1 MQKQDKKPAKKT
13 NAINDKKEQKKS
25 DKKVKEK
32 EKFIK
37 ITKANNPVLTEQSNN
52 DKNKIPKK
60 KTTVK
65 LNQKEEPKKQ
75 EQKSVEEKI
84 KLENN
89 NNNIKTNKEE
99 KEKEKEE
106 KKEKLEIEGADKYD
120 FNLYKHLKENFQ
132 NMEKECK
139 DGISKDSSYCL
150 ECKLSCCPKCENYN
164 IHSGHDLVKKLPYYQ
179 LDKNFIEESFK
190 DIDSIFILNPNYL
203 TINKV
208 KGELKMN
215 VTNKISQL
223 INQLNKIKEE
233 KLKEIDNL
241 FIGTENCVEKLKANE
256 TKFKN
261 NMSKFFEKF
270 KNFVFVDINENI
282 EAEKVNPEASEVIK
296 NLEGNKS
303 NPEGMIQP
311 NKDLANSSF
320 LICYDLLK
328 HTEYMNNLIKDIF
341 IDIKL
346 NLEKYTEEFNQ
357 KSKEAEDSINKLLNP
372 FEGVIKYQ
380 YLLCDFYSQINSK
393 LEKYNTKIDSFRKTI
408 LEKVNKKGNFE
419 DIERENRIAITE
431 ISTKFENI
439 LNNQLIDQDEATTIR
454 SLMTKG
460 KKNRKYGAGAS
471 KAASIITSSK
481 MKGGFDT
488 INAGKENLT
497 LEKIYETPEE
507 IKLNKNILQEFFI
520 FDMIKFVKKKIKKKK
535 NNFEELEEEFDGD
548 VDIAKPIPGTNEMQC
563 YDKKSMG
570 IVKKIV
576 KFDKKI
582 HKYNYFLNG
591 CRTLLIKD
599 RLYILGGVDK
609 ENQIT
614 KMAYTYY
621 IKTNELKAMPEML
634 KPHAYHSV
642 EFLDFYKSIVV
653 IGGENIST
661 CELYD
666 MNTGFWR
673 ELPEM
678 KIPRAHCGIYLDK
691 LNHAIYSFFGV
702 IGNITD
708 KNNYTDVLE
717 CLELRKIA
725 LGWYK
730 IDYNNKAEMNFKS
743 GINKI
748 LPLTPEMVL
757 IYGASNMRDFA
768 KKSAVYLIPKQ
779 EMIKIDNKIFNEIRE
794 ASKKYKKLDKVLN
807 SYI

>member
-1 MQKQDKKPAKKT
+1 MQKQEKSSKKSFK
-13 NAINDKKEQKKS
+13 NSEKKEERKSGKKI
-25 DKKVKEK
+25 K
-32 EKFIK
+32 EKFTK
-37 ITKANNPVLTEQSNN
+37 IQKQNFPSLNERIN
-52 DKNKIPKK
+52 DKNKLPKK
-60 KTTVK
+60 KIRVNSINK
-65 LNQKEEPKKQ
+65 DENKKNEQKSLREEIIKNNLNISDKKIQEEQKEE
-75 EQKSVEEKI
+75 I
-84 KLENN
+84 K
-89 NNNIKTNKEE
+89 
-99 KEKEKEE
+99 
-106 KKEKLEIEGADKYD
+106 IEGADKYE

-132 NMEKECK
+132 NMEKTCK
-139 DGISKDSSYCL
+139 DGISKDSLYCL
-150 ECKLSCCPKCENYN
+150 ECKISSCPKCTSYK
-164 IHSGHDLVKKLPYYQ
+164 IHSGHEIVKKLPYYK
-179 LDKNFIEESFK
+179 LDKQFIEEAFK
-190 DIDSIFILNPNYL
+190 DIDSIFSLNPNYL

-208 KGELKMN
+208 KGELKIN

-223 INQLNKIKEE
+223 INQLNYIKEE

-241 FIGTENCVEKLKANE
+241 FIGTENCVEKLKQNE
-256 TKFKN
+256 SKFKN
-261 NMSKFFEKF
+261 NMFKFFEKY
-270 KNFVFVDINENI
+270 KNFVFVDTDVNI
-282 EAEKVNPEASEVIK
+282 ETEKVNPEANEVIK
-296 NLEGNKS
+296 NLEGNS
-303 NPEGMIQP
+303 ANPEGMIQT

-320 LICYDLLK
+320 LISYDLLK
-328 HTEYMNNLIKDIF
+328 QTEFMNNLINNIF

-346 NLEKYTEEFNQ
+346 NLEKYTEEFNS
-357 KSKEAEDSINKLLNP
+357 KSKEAEDSINKLLTP
-372 FEGVIKYQ
+372 FDGVLKYP

-393 LEKYNTKIDSFRKTI
+393 LEKYSDKIDKFRKTI

-439 LNNQLIDQDEATTIR
+439 LNNQLIDEDEATTIK
-454 SLMTKG
+454 SLITKG

-481 MKGGFDT
+481 FK
-488 INAGKENLT
+488 INNDINNGKENLI

-507 IKLNKNILQEFFI
+507 IKLNKNILQDYFVYE
-520 FDMIKFVKKKIKKKK
+520 MIDFVKKKIKKKK
-535 NNFEELEEEFDGD
+535 TREHELEEEFDGD
-548 VDIAKPIPGTNEMQC
+548 IDIAKPIPGTNEMQC

-570 IVKKIV
+570 IIKKIV

-599 RLYILGGVDK
+599 RLYIIGGVDK

-614 KMAYTYY
+614 KIAYTYY
-621 IKTNELKAMPEML
+621 IKTNELKSMPDMI

-642 EFLDFYKSIVV
+642 EFLDFYKSIIV
-653 IGGENIST
+653 IGGENISS

-748 LPLTPEMVL
+748 LPLSPEMVL

-768 KKSAVYLIPKQ
+768 KKSAVYLIQKQ

-794 ASKKYKKLDKVLN
+794 ASKKYKKLNKVLN
-807 SYI
+807 SYV

>member
-1 MQKQDKKPAKKT
+1 MQKQEKSSKKSFK
-13 NAINDKKEQKKS
+13 NSEKKEERKSGKKI
-25 DKKVKEK
+25 K
-32 EKFIK
+32 EKFTK
-37 ITKANNPVLTEQSNN
+37 IQKQNFPSLNERIN
-52 DKNKIPKK
+52 DKNKLPKK
-60 KTTVK
+60 KIRVNSINK
-65 LNQKEEPKKQ
+65 DENKKNEQKSLREEIIKNNLNISDKKIQEEQKEE
-75 EQKSVEEKI
+75 I
-84 KLENN
+84 K
-89 NNNIKTNKEE
+89 
-99 KEKEKEE
+99 
-106 KKEKLEIEGADKYD
+106 IEGADKYE

-132 NMEKECK
+132 NMEKTCK
-139 DGISKDSSYCL
+139 DGISKDSLYCL
-150 ECKLSCCPKCENYN
+150 ECKISSCPKCTSYK
-164 IHSGHDLVKKLPYYQ
+164 IHSGHEIVKKLPYYK
-179 LDKNFIEESFK
+179 LDKQFIEEAFK
-190 DIDSIFILNPNYL
+190 DIDSIFSLNPNYL

-208 KGELKMN
+208 KGELKIN

-223 INQLNKIKEE
+223 INQLNYIKEE

-241 FIGTENCVEKLKANE
+241 FIGTENCVEKLKQNE
-256 TKFKN
+256 SKFKN
-261 NMSKFFEKF
+261 NMFKFFEKY
-270 KNFVFVDINENI
+270 KNFVFVDTDVNI
-282 EAEKVNPEASEVIK
+282 ETEKVNPEANEVIK
-296 NLEGNKS
+296 NLEGNS
-303 NPEGMIQP
+303 ANPEGMIQT

-320 LICYDLLK
+320 LISYDLLK
-328 HTEYMNNLIKDIF
+328 QTEFMNNLINNIF

-346 NLEKYTEEFNQ
+346 NLEKYTEEFNS
-357 KSKEAEDSINKLLNP
+357 KSKEAEDSINKLLTP
-372 FEGVIKYQ
+372 FDGVLKYP

-393 LEKYNTKIDSFRKTI
+393 LEKYSDKIDKFRKTI

-439 LNNQLIDQDEATTIR
+439 LNNQLIDEDEATTIK
-454 SLMTKG
+454 SLITKG

-481 MKGGFDT
+481 FK
-488 INAGKENLT
+488 INNDINNGKENLI

-507 IKLNKNILQEFFI
+507 IKLNKNILQDYFVYE
-520 FDMIKFVKKKIKKKK
+520 MIDFVKKKIKKKK
-535 NNFEELEEEFDGD
+535 TREHELEEEFDGD
-548 VDIAKPIPGTNEMQC
+548 IDIAKPIPGTNEMQC

-570 IVKKIV
+570 IIKKIV

-599 RLYILGGVDK
+599 RLYIIGGVDK

-614 KMAYTYY
+614 KIAYTYY
-621 IKTNELKAMPEML
+621 IKTNELKSMPDMI

-642 EFLDFYKSIVV
+642 EFLDFYKSIIV
-653 IGGENIST
+653 IGGENISS

-748 LPLTPEMVL
+748 LPLSPEMVL

-794 ASKKYKKLDKVLN
+794 VSKKYKKLNKVLN
-807 SYI
+807 SYV

>member
-1 MQKQDKKPAKKT
+1 MQKQEKSSKKSFK
-13 NAINDKKEQKKS
+13 NSEKKEERKSGKKI
-25 DKKVKEK
+25 K
-32 EKFIK
+32 EKFTK
-37 ITKANNPVLTEQSNN
+37 IQKQNFPSLNERIN
-52 DKNKIPKK
+52 DKNKLPKK
-60 KTTVK
+60 KIRVNSINK
-65 LNQKEEPKKQ
+65 DENKKNEQKSLHEEIIKNNLNISDKEKQEEQKEE
-75 EQKSVEEKI
+75 I
-84 KLENN
+84 K
-89 NNNIKTNKEE
+89 
-99 KEKEKEE
+99 
-106 KKEKLEIEGADKYD
+106 IEGADKYE

-132 NMEKECK
+132 NMEKSCK
-139 DGISKDSSYCL
+139 DGISKDSLYCL
-150 ECKLSCCPKCENYN
+150 ECKISSCPKCTSYK
-164 IHSGHDLVKKLPYYQ
+164 IHSGHEIVKKLPYYK
-179 LDKNFIEESFK
+179 LDKQFIEEAFK
-190 DIDSIFILNPNYL
+190 DIDSIFSLNPNYL

-208 KGELKMN
+208 KGELKIN

-223 INQLNKIKEE
+223 INQLNNIKEE

-241 FIGTENCVEKLKANE
+241 FIGTENCVEKLKQNE
-256 TKFKN
+256 SKFKN
-261 NMSKFFEKF
+261 NMFKFFEKY
-270 KNFVFVDINENI
+270 KNFVFVYTDVNI
-282 EAEKVNPEASEVIK
+282 ETEKVNPEANEVIK
-296 NLEGNKS
+296 NLEGNS
-303 NPEGMIQP
+303 ANPEGMIQT

-320 LICYDLLK
+320 LISYDLLK
-328 HTEYMNNLIKDIF
+328 QTEFMNNLINNIF

-346 NLEKYTEEFNQ
+346 NLEKYTEEFNS
-357 KSKEAEDSINKLLNP
+357 KSKDAEDSINKLLTP
-372 FEGVIKYQ
+372 FDGVLKYP

-393 LEKYNTKIDSFRKTI
+393 LEKYSDKIDKFRKTI

-439 LNNQLIDQDEATTIR
+439 LNNQLIDEDEATTIK
-454 SLMTKG
+454 SLITKG

-481 MKGGFDT
+481 FK
-488 INAGKENLT
+488 INNDINNGKENLI

-507 IKLNKNILQEFFI
+507 IKLNKNILQDYFVYE
-520 FDMIKFVKKKIKKKK
+520 MIDFVKKKIKKKK
-535 NNFEELEEEFDGD
+535 TREHELEEEFDGD
-548 VDIAKPIPGTNEMQC
+548 IDIAKPIPGTNEMQC

-570 IVKKIV
+570 IIKKIV

-599 RLYILGGVDK
+599 RLYIIGGVDK

-614 KMAYTYY
+614 KIAYTYY
-621 IKTNELKAMPEML
+621 IKTNELKSMPDMI

-642 EFLDFYKSIVV
+642 EFLDFYKSIIV
-653 IGGENIST
+653 IGGENISS

-748 LPLTPEMVL
+748 LPLSPEMVL

-768 KKSAVYLIPKQ
+768 KKSAVYLIQKQ

-794 ASKKYKKLDKVLN
+794 ASKKYKKLNKVLN
-807 SYI
+807 SYV

>member
-1 MQKQDKKPAKKT
+1 MQKQDKKHVKK
-13 NAINDKKEQKKS
+13 NSAIHDKKEQKKP
-25 DKKVKEK
+25 DKKIK
-32 EKFIK
+32 EKFVK
-37 ITKANNPVLTEQSNN
+37 IQKTNMPALTEQSNN
-52 DKNKIPKK
+52 DKNKMIKK
-60 KTTVK
+60 KTALKINNKEDSKK
-65 LNQKEEPKKQ
+65 L
-75 EQKSVEEKI
+75 EQKSFEEKI
-84 KLENN
+84 KL
-89 NNNIKTNKEE
+89 NNNITIEE
-99 KEKEKEE
+99 KEKENEKENEDKKEE
-106 KKEKLEIEGADKYD
+106 IEIEGADKYE
-120 FNLYKHLKENFQ
+120 FNLYKHLKENYQ
-132 NMEKECK
+132 NIEKLCK

-150 ECKLSCCPKCENYN
+150 ECKLSCCPKCLNYN
-164 IHSGHDLVKKLPYYQ
+164 IHSGHELVKKLPYYQ
-179 LDKNFIEESFK
+179 LEKEIVDESFQ
-190 DIDSIFILNPNYL
+190 DIDSIFSLNPNYL
-203 TINKV
+203 SINKV
-208 KGELKMN
+208 KGELKMS

-233 KLKEIDNL
+233 KLKEIDNI
-241 FIGTENCVEKLKANE
+241 FIGTDNCVEKFKENE
-256 TKFKN
+256 NKFKN
-261 NMSKFFEKF
+261 NMLKFFEKF
-270 KNFVFVDINENI
+270 KNFVFIDTNENI
-282 EAEKVNPEASEVIK
+282 ETEKVNPEASEVIK
-296 NLEGNKS
+296 NLEGNS
-303 NPEGMIQP
+303 ANPEGMIQP

-320 LICYDLLK
+320 LITYDLLK
-328 HTEYMNNLIKDIF
+328 HTEFMNNLIKNIF
-341 IDIKL
+341 VDIKL
-346 NLEKYTEEFNQ
+346 NLERYTEEFNL
-357 KSKEAEDSINKLLNP
+357 KSKEAEESINKLLTP
-372 FEGVIKYQ
+372 FEGVFKYQ

-393 LEKYNTKIDSFRKTI
+393 LEKYNTRIDKLRKTI
-408 LEKVNKKGNFE
+408 FEKVNKKGNFE
-419 DIERENRIAITE
+419 EIEHENRLAITE

-439 LNNQLIDQDEATTIR
+439 LNNQLIDEDEATTIR

-488 INAGKENLT
+488 INAGKENLA
-497 LEKIYETPEE
+497 LEKIYEAPEE
-507 IKLNKNILQEFFI
+507 IKLNKNILQEYFI
-520 FDMIKFVKKKIKKKK
+520 FDMINFVKKKIKKKK
-535 NNFEELEEEFDGD
+535 NNLEDLEEEFDGD
-548 VDIAKPIPGTNEMQC
+548 IDIAKPIPGTNEMQC

-599 RLYILGGVDK
+599 RLYIIGGVDK
-609 ENQIT
+609 ENQVT

-621 IKTNELKAMPEML
+621 IKTNELKTMPEML

-642 EFLDFYKSIVV
+642 EFLDFYKSIIV
-653 IGGENIST
+653 IGGENIGT

-666 MNTGFWR
+666 MNTGNWR

-702 IGNITD
+702 VGNITD

-748 LPLTPEMVL
+748 LPLNPEMVL
-757 IYGASNMRDFA
+757 IYGASNMRDFT
-768 KKSAVYLIPKQ
+768 KKSAVYLIAKQ
-779 EMIKIDNKIFNEIRE
+779 EIIKIDNKIFNEIRE
-794 ASKKYKKLDKVLN
+794 ASKKSKNLNKVLN
-807 SYI
+807 SYA

>member
-1 MQKQDKKPAKKT
+1 MQKQEKSSKKSFK
-13 NAINDKKEQKKS
+13 NSEKKEERKSGKKI
-25 DKKVKEK
+25 K
-32 EKFIK
+32 EKFTK
-37 ITKANNPVLTEQSNN
+37 IQKQNFPSLNERIN
-52 DKNKIPKK
+52 DKNKLPKK
-60 KTTVK
+60 KIRVNSINK
-65 LNQKEEPKKQ
+65 DENKKNEQKSLHEEIIKNNLNISDKEKQEEQKEE
-75 EQKSVEEKI
+75 I
-84 KLENN
+84 K
-89 NNNIKTNKEE
+89 
-99 KEKEKEE
+99 
-106 KKEKLEIEGADKYD
+106 IEGADKYE

-132 NMEKECK
+132 NMEKSCK
-139 DGISKDSSYCL
+139 DGISKDSLYCL
-150 ECKLSCCPKCENYN
+150 ECKISSCPKCTSYK
-164 IHSGHDLVKKLPYYQ
+164 IHSGHEIVKKLPYYK
-179 LDKNFIEESFK
+179 LDKQFIEEAFK
-190 DIDSIFILNPNYL
+190 DIDSIFSLNPNYL

-208 KGELKMN
+208 KGELKIN

-223 INQLNKIKEE
+223 INQLNNIKEE

-241 FIGTENCVEKLKANE
+241 FIGTENCVEKLKQNE
-256 TKFKN
+256 SKFKN
-261 NMSKFFEKF
+261 NMFKFFEKY
-270 KNFVFVDINENI
+270 KNFVFVDTDVNI
-282 EAEKVNPEASEVIK
+282 ETEKVNPEANEVIK
-296 NLEGNKS
+296 NLEGNS
-303 NPEGMIQP
+303 ANPEGMIQT

-320 LICYDLLK
+320 LISYDLLK
-328 HTEYMNNLIKDIF
+328 QTEFMNNLINNIF

-346 NLEKYTEEFNQ
+346 NLEKYTEEFNS
-357 KSKEAEDSINKLLNP
+357 KSKEAEDSINKLLTP
-372 FEGVIKYQ
+372 FDGVLKYP

-393 LEKYNTKIDSFRKTI
+393 LEKYSDKIDKFRKTI

-439 LNNQLIDQDEATTIR
+439 LNNQLIDEDEATTIK
-454 SLMTKG
+454 SLITKG

-481 MKGGFDT
+481 FK
-488 INAGKENLT
+488 INNDINNGKENLI

-507 IKLNKNILQEFFI
+507 IKLNKNILQDYFVYE
-520 FDMIKFVKKKIKKKK
+520 MIDFVKKKIKKKK
-535 NNFEELEEEFDGD
+535 TREHELEEEFDGD
-548 VDIAKPIPGTNEMQC
+548 IDIAKPIPGTNEMQC

-570 IVKKIV
+570 IIKKIV

-599 RLYILGGVDK
+599 RLYIIGGVDK

-614 KMAYTYY
+614 KIAYTYY
-621 IKTNELKAMPEML
+621 IKTNELKSMPDMI

-642 EFLDFYKSIVV
+642 EFLDFYKSIIV
-653 IGGENIST
+653 IGGENISS

-748 LPLTPEMVL
+748 LPLSPEMVL

-768 KKSAVYLIPKQ
+768 KKSAVYLIQKQ

-794 ASKKYKKLDKVLN
+794 ASKKYKKLNKVLN
-807 SYI
+807 SYV

>member
-1 MQKQDKKPAKKT
+1 MQKQEKSSKKSFK
-13 NAINDKKEQKKS
+13 NSEKKEERKSGKKI
-25 DKKVKEK
+25 K
-32 EKFIK
+32 EKFTK
-37 ITKANNPVLTEQSNN
+37 IQKQNFPSLNERIN
-52 DKNKIPKK
+52 DKNKLPKK
-60 KTTVK
+60 KIRVNSINK
-65 LNQKEEPKKQ
+65 DENKKNEQKSLHEEIIKKNLNISDKEKQEEQKEE
-75 EQKSVEEKI
+75 I
-84 KLENN
+84 K
-89 NNNIKTNKEE
+89 
-99 KEKEKEE
+99 
-106 KKEKLEIEGADKYD
+106 IEGADKYE

-132 NMEKECK
+132 NMEKSCK
-139 DGISKDSSYCL
+139 DGISKDSLYCL
-150 ECKLSCCPKCENYN
+150 ECKISSCPKCTSYK
-164 IHSGHDLVKKLPYYQ
+164 IHSGHEIVKKLPYYK
-179 LDKNFIEESFK
+179 LDKQFIEEAFK
-190 DIDSIFILNPNYL
+190 DIDSIFSLNPNYL
-203 TINKV
+203 TTNRV
-208 KGELKMN
+208 KGELKIN

-223 INQLNKIKEE
+223 INKLNNIKEE

-241 FIGTENCVEKLKANE
+241 FIGTENCVEKLKQNE
-256 TKFKN
+256 SKFKN
-261 NMSKFFEKF
+261 NMLKFFEKY
-270 KNFVFVDINENI
+270 KNFVFVDTDVNI
-282 EAEKVNPEASEVIK
+282 ETEKVNPEANEVIK
-296 NLEGNKS
+296 NLEGNS
-303 NPEGMIQP
+303 ANPEGMIQT

-320 LICYDLLK
+320 LISYDLLK
-328 HTEYMNNLIKDIF
+328 QTEFMNNLINNIF

-346 NLEKYTEEFNQ
+346 NLEKYTEEFNS
-357 KSKEAEDSINKLLNP
+357 KSKEAEDSINKLLTP
-372 FEGVIKYQ
+372 FDGVLKYP

-393 LEKYNTKIDSFRKTI
+393 LEKYSDKIDKFRKTI

-439 LNNQLIDQDEATTIR
+439 LNNQLIDEDEATTIK
-454 SLMTKG
+454 SLITKG

-481 MKGGFDT
+481 FK
-488 INAGKENLT
+488 INNDINNGKENLI

-507 IKLNKNILQEFFI
+507 IKLNKNILQDYFVYE
-520 FDMIKFVKKKIKKKK
+520 MIDFVKKKIKKKK
-535 NNFEELEEEFDGD
+535 TREHELEEEFDGD
-548 VDIAKPIPGTNEMQC
+548 IDIAKPIPGTNEMQC

-570 IVKKIV
+570 IIKKIV

-599 RLYILGGVDK
+599 RLYIIGGVDK

-614 KMAYTYY
+614 KIAYTYY
-621 IKTNELKAMPEML
+621 IKTNELKSMPDMI

-642 EFLDFYKSIVV
+642 EFLDFYKSIIV
-653 IGGENIST
+653 IGGENISS

-748 LPLTPEMVL
+748 LPLSPEMVL

-768 KKSAVYLIPKQ
+768 KKSAVYLIQKQ

-794 ASKKYKKLDKVLN
+794 ASKKYKKLNKVLN
-807 SYI
+807 SYV

>member
-1 MQKQDKKPAKKT
+1 MQKQEKSSKKSFK
-13 NAINDKKEQKKS
+13 NSEKKEERKSGKKI
-25 DKKVKEK
+25 K
-32 EKFIK
+32 EKFTK
-37 ITKANNPVLTEQSNN
+37 IQKQNFPSLNERIN
-52 DKNKIPKK
+52 DKNKLPKK
-60 KTTVK
+60 KIRVNSINK
-65 LNQKEEPKKQ
+65 DENKKNEQKSLHEEIIKNNLNISDKEKQEEQKEE
-75 EQKSVEEKI
+75 I
-84 KLENN
+84 K
-89 NNNIKTNKEE
+89 
-99 KEKEKEE
+99 
-106 KKEKLEIEGADKYD
+106 IEGADKYE

-132 NMEKECK
+132 NMEKSCK
-139 DGISKDSSYCL
+139 DGISKDSLYCL
-150 ECKLSCCPKCENYN
+150 ECKISSCPKCTSYK
-164 IHSGHDLVKKLPYYQ
+164 IHSGHEIVKKLPYYK
-179 LDKNFIEESFK
+179 LDKQFIEEAFK
-190 DIDSIFILNPNYL
+190 DIDSIFSLNPNYL

-208 KGELKMN
+208 KGELKIN

-223 INQLNKIKEE
+223 INQLNNIKEE

-241 FIGTENCVEKLKANE
+241 FIGTENLVEKLKQNE
-256 TKFKN
+256 SKFKN
-261 NMSKFFEKF
+261 NMFKFFEKY
-270 KNFVFVDINENI
+270 KNFVFVDTDVNI
-282 EAEKVNPEASEVIK
+282 ETEKVNPEANEVIK
-296 NLEGNKS
+296 NLEGNS
-303 NPEGMIQP
+303 ANPEGMIQT

-320 LICYDLLK
+320 LISYDLLK
-328 HTEYMNNLIKDIF
+328 QTEFMNNLINNIF

-346 NLEKYTEEFNQ
+346 NLEKYTEEFNS
-357 KSKEAEDSINKLLNP
+357 KSKEAEDSINKLLTP
-372 FEGVIKYQ
+372 FDGVLKYP

-393 LEKYNTKIDSFRKTI
+393 LEKYSDKIDKFRKTI

-439 LNNQLIDQDEATTIR
+439 LNNQLIDEDEATTIK
-454 SLMTKG
+454 SLITKG

-481 MKGGFDT
+481 FK
-488 INAGKENLT
+488 INNDINNGKENLI

-507 IKLNKNILQEFFI
+507 IKLNKNILQDYFVYE
-520 FDMIKFVKKKIKKKK
+520 MIDFVKKKIKKKK
-535 NNFEELEEEFDGD
+535 TREHELEEEFDGD
-548 VDIAKPIPGTNEMQC
+548 IDIAKPIPGTNEMQC

-570 IVKKIV
+570 IIKKIV

-599 RLYILGGVDK
+599 RLYIIGGVDK

-614 KMAYTYY
+614 KIAYTYY
-621 IKTNELKAMPEML
+621 IKTNELKSMPDMI

-642 EFLDFYKSIVV
+642 EFLDFYKSIIV
-653 IGGENIST
+653 IGGENISS

-748 LPLTPEMVL
+748 LPLSPEMVL

-768 KKSAVYLIPKQ
+768 KKSAVYLIQKQ

-794 ASKKYKKLDKVLN
+794 ASKKYKKLNKVLN
-807 SYI
+807 SYV

>member
-1 MQKQDKKPAKKT
+1 MQKQEKSSKKSFK
-13 NAINDKKEQKKS
+13 NSEKKEERKSGKKI
-25 DKKVKEK
+25 K
-32 EKFIK
+32 EKFTK
-37 ITKANNPVLTEQSNN
+37 IQKQNFPSLNERIN
-52 DKNKIPKK
+52 DKNKLPKK
-60 KTTVK
+60 KIGVNLINK
-65 LNQKEEPKKQ
+65 DENKKNEQKSLHEEIIKNNLNISDKEKQEEQKEE
-75 EQKSVEEKI
+75 I
-84 KLENN
+84 K
-89 NNNIKTNKEE
+89 
-99 KEKEKEE
+99 
-106 KKEKLEIEGADKYD
+106 IEGADKYE

-132 NMEKECK
+132 NMEKSCK
-139 DGISKDSSYCL
+139 DGISKDSLYCL
-150 ECKLSCCPKCENYN
+150 ECKISSCPKCTSYK
-164 IHSGHDLVKKLPYYQ
+164 IHSGHEIVKKLPYYK
-179 LDKNFIEESFK
+179 LDKQFIEETFK
-190 DIDSIFILNPNYL
+190 DIDSIFSLNPNYL

-208 KGELKMN
+208 KGELKIN
-215 VTNKISQL
+215 ATNKISQL
-223 INQLNKIKEE
+223 INQLNNIKEE

-241 FIGTENCVEKLKANE
+241 FIGTENCVEKLKQNE
-256 TKFKN
+256 SKFKN
-261 NMSKFFEKF
+261 NMFKFFEKY
-270 KNFVFVDINENI
+270 KNFVFVDTDVNI
-282 EAEKVNPEASEVIK
+282 ETEKVNPEANEVIK
-296 NLEGNKS
+296 NLEGNS
-303 NPEGMIQP
+303 ANPEGMIQT

-320 LICYDLLK
+320 LISYDLLK
-328 HTEYMNNLIKDIF
+328 QTEFMNNLINNIF

-346 NLEKYTEEFNQ
+346 NLEKYTEEFNS
-357 KSKEAEDSINKLLNP
+357 KSKEAEDSINKLLTH
-372 FEGVIKYQ
+372 FDGVLKYP

-393 LEKYNTKIDSFRKTI
+393 LEKYSDKIDKFRKTI

-439 LNNQLIDQDEATTIR
+439 LNNQLIDEDEATTIK
-454 SLMTKG
+454 SLITKG

-481 MKGGFDT
+481 FK
-488 INAGKENLT
+488 INNDINNGKENLI

-507 IKLNKNILQEFFI
+507 IKLNKNILQDYFVYE
-520 FDMIKFVKKKIKKKK
+520 MIDFVKKKIKKKK
-535 NNFEELEEEFDGD
+535 TREHELEEEFDGD
-548 VDIAKPIPGTNEMQC
+548 IDIAKPIPGTNEMQC

-570 IVKKIV
+570 IIKKIV

-599 RLYILGGVDK
+599 RLYIIGGVDK

-614 KMAYTYY
+614 KIAYTYY
-621 IKTNELKAMPEML
+621 IKTNELKSMPDMI

-642 EFLDFYKSIVV
+642 EFLDFYKSIIV
-653 IGGENIST
+653 IGGENISS

-748 LPLTPEMVL
+748 LPLSPEMVL

-768 KKSAVYLIPKQ
+768 KKSAVYLIQKQ

-794 ASKKYKKLDKVLN
+794 ASKKYKKLNKVLN
-807 SYI
+807 SYV

>member
-1 MQKQDKKPAKKT
+1 MQKQDKKHVKK
-13 NAINDKKEQKKS
+13 NSAIHDKKEQKKP
-25 DKKVKEK
+25 DKKIK
-32 EKFIK
+32 EKFVK
-37 ITKANNPVLTEQSNN
+37 IQKTNMPALTEQSNN
-52 DKNKIPKK
+52 DKNKMIKK
-60 KTTVK
+60 KTALKINNKEDSKK
-65 LNQKEEPKKQ
+65 L
-75 EQKSVEEKI
+75 EQKSFEEKI
-84 KLENN
+84 KL
-89 NNNIKTNKEE
+89 NNNITIEE
-99 KEKEKEE
+99 KEKEKEKE
-106 KKEKLEIEGADKYD
+106 KEDKKEEIEIEGADKYE
-120 FNLYKHLKENFQ
+120 FNLYKHLKENYQ
-132 NMEKECK
+132 NIEKLCK
-139 DGISKDSSYCL
+139 DGISKESSYCL
-150 ECKLSCCPKCENYN
+150 ECKLSCCPKCLNYN
-164 IHSGHDLVKKLPYYQ
+164 IHSGHELVKKLPYYQ
-179 LDKNFIEESFK
+179 LEKEIVDKSFQ
-190 DIDSIFILNPNYL
+190 DIDSIFSLNPNYL
-203 TINKV
+203 SINKV
-208 KGELKMN
+208 KGELKMS
-215 VTNKISQL
+215 VTNKISRL

-233 KLKEIDNL
+233 KLKEIDNI
-241 FIGTENCVEKLKANE
+241 FIGTDNCVEKFKENE
-256 TKFKN
+256 NKFKN
-261 NMSKFFEKF
+261 NMLKFFEKF
-270 KNFVFVDINENI
+270 KNFVSIDTNENI
-282 EAEKVNPEASEVIK
+282 ETEKVNPEASEVIK
-296 NLEGNKS
+296 NLEGNS
-303 NPEGMIQP
+303 ANPEGMIQP

-320 LICYDLLK
+320 LITYDLLK
-328 HTEYMNNLIKDIF
+328 HTEFMNNLIKNIF
-341 IDIKL
+341 VDIKL
-346 NLEKYTEEFNQ
+346 NLERYTEEFNL
-357 KSKEAEDSINKLLNP
+357 KSKEAEESINKLLTP
-372 FEGVIKYQ
+372 FEGVFKYQ

-393 LEKYNTKIDSFRKTI
+393 LEKYNTRIDKLRKTI
-408 LEKVNKKGNFE
+408 FEKVNKKGNFE
-419 DIERENRIAITE
+419 EIEHENRLAITE

-439 LNNQLIDQDEATTIR
+439 LNNQLIDEDEATTIR

-488 INAGKENLT
+488 INAGKENLA
-497 LEKIYETPEE
+497 LEKIYEAPEE
-507 IKLNKNILQEFFI
+507 IKLNKNILQEYFI
-520 FDMIKFVKKKIKKKK
+520 FDMINFVKKKIKKKK
-535 NNFEELEEEFDGD
+535 NNLEDLEEEFDGD
-548 VDIAKPIPGTNEMQC
+548 IDIAKPIPGTNEMQC

-599 RLYILGGVDK
+599 RLYIIGGVDK
-609 ENQIT
+609 ENQVT

-621 IKTNELKAMPEML
+621 IKTNELKTMPEML

-642 EFLDFYKSIVV
+642 EFLDFYKSIIV
-653 IGGENIST
+653 IGGENIGT

-666 MNTGFWR
+666 MNTGNWR

-702 IGNITD
+702 VGNITD

-807 SYI
+807 SYV